1 MKNDKKKN
9 DEKVSF
15 IFLKSLGKTTAPG
28 KYKYKINQVEN
39 FVKIILNEFQVHE
52 YFA

>member
-39 FVKIILNEFQVHE
+39 FVKKLF
-52 YFA
+52 